1 MESLGRAE
9 CPQLPTYTSP
19 LGTAFPKWKVA
30 PFLPSSLAACPVA
43 PQPDLPCPRAGSY
56 RCLSALHA
64 PARHHHL
71 RDHAGCCP
79 PKIYTFARN
88 RQKMPNDYTLQRP
101 GARFWD
107 IMTACKH
114 LVQSDVGLVSTTQHR
129 LERRR
134 RERLL
139 KKSHTSFARIFLS
152 SRALPPLP
160 APSPCLAT
168 PPPAPNSPPEPK
180 ARPHV
185 KISSVRLPGPGSGTG
200 YQIGCCT
207 SPSCRFF
214 AIVGSVSIFSLA
226 PLCLQRQARASSTY
240 MLQKRR

>member
-19 LGTAFPKWKVA
+19 LGSASPKWKVA

-79 PKIYTFARN
+79 PKCAQISLFARN
-88 RQKMPNDYTLQRP
+88 RQKMLKDSTVTRP
-101 GARFWD
+101 EARFWD

-114 LVQSDVGLVSTTQHR
+114 LVQSDAGILSTTHHR

-139 KKSHTSFARIFLS
+139 FLSHTSLARIFLS
-152 SRALPPLP
+152 SRDLPPLP

-200 YQIGCCT
+200 CQIGCCT

-214 AIVGSVSIFSLA
+214 AIVGSVAISSLA
-226 PLCLQRQARASSTY
+226 PLYLQ
-240 MLQKRR
+240 